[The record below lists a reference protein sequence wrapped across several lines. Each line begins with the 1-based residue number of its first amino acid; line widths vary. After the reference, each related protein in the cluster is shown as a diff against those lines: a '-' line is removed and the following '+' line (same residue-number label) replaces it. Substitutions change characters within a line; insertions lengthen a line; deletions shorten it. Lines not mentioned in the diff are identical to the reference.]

1 MLSSQLTA
9 ANEDVKELQFKLSR
23 REKQVQSL
31 KQRLS
36 SESNKTKEFDQLMLK
51 YDQLHQK
58 DSQKS
63 KEIQQLKQKLIV
75 STDTI
80 NSRTETISELNK
92 MLMVQGAVGDSIE
105 YPKGNSAG
113 PLQDGQISKF
123 SEHERII
130 KKLENNK
137 IRSNLLRDQL
147 LDRISMLE
155 KENED
160 MKAQI
165 RKFHEDFTINRF
177 MYDEQRRK
185 KRLTEILVKQYQ
197 K

>member
-1 MLSSQLTA
+1 MSSQLVSAT
-9 ANEDVKELQFKLSR
+9 EDIKELQFKLCKR
-23 REKQVQSL
+23 DKQIQNL
-31 KQRLS
+31 KQIIN
-36 SESNKTKEFDQLMLK
+36 SESNKTKDYDQLALK
-51 YDQLHQK
+51 YDELRLQEQC
-58 DSQKS
+58 KS
-63 KEIQQLKQKLIV
+63 KEMHQLKEKLNAR
-75 STDTI
+75 TDTI
-80 NSRTETISELNK
+80 NSQVLTINDLK
-92 MLMVQGAVGDSIE
+92 KRLLGHGASGGGE
-105 YPKGNSAG
+105 YAKGKCTG
-113 PLQDGQISKF
+113 PLHDEHNTKF
-123 SEHERII
+123 LEHERII

-137 IRSNLLRDQL
+137 IRSNVLRDQL
-147 LDRISMLE
+147 LDRISVLE